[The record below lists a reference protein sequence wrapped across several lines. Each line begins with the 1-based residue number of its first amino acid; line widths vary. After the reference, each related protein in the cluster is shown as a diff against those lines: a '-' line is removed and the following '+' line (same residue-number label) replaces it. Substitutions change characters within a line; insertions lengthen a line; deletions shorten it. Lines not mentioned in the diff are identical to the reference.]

1 MPPRRPPRLASSAD
15 LNAAIVRTA
24 PDVLAL
30 LGDGVPR
37 TEAAIVAALGDR
49 HPKDDIALTLM
60 RLDVLGRLV
69 ETGGKYTLPA
79 GEAE

>member
-1 MPPRRPPRLASSAD
+1 MSLRFTSSAS
-15 LNAAIVRTA
+15 LNAVIERIT

-30 LGDGVPR
+30 LADGAPR
-37 TEAAIVAALGDR
+37 SEAAIVAALGDR

>member
-1 MPPRRPPRLASSAD
+1 MSLRFTSSAS
-15 LNAAIVRTA
+15 LNAVIERIT

-30 LGDGVPR
+30 LADGAPR
-37 TEAAIVAALGDR
+37 SEAAIVAALADR

-60 RLDVLGRLV
+60 RFDVLGRLV